1 MQRART
7 HKHARACAHT
17 RVRTGMAAPAQFF
30 GAARYSGGF
39 WLLLIFGSFQLQK
52 PEPELFSAPLPDP
65 PN

>member
-7 HKHARACAHT
+7 RKRTRACAHT
-17 RVRTGMAAPAQFF
+17 RVQTDRRPQPSFF
-30 GAARYSGGF
+30 GTARYSGGF